1 MKPQNLIYLI
11 VSIILAYI
19 LQIFIPYPFTGIAV
33 GLPLGFLSKRASAIS
48 GFLIGFL
55 SSLSLYLIYPL
66 NDVNKLSTIMGELI
80 GVNIPTIVILIYPFI
95 YGLISLIS
103 AIFFS
108 YILVSK

>member
-1 MKPQNLIYLI
+1 MKSQDLIYLI

-33 GLPLGFLSKRASAIS
+33 GLPLGFLSRRASAIS

-55 SSLSLYLIYPL
+55 SSLSLYLLYPL
-66 NDVNKLSTIMGELI
+66 NDVNKLAVIIGELI
-80 GVNIPTIVILIYPFI
+80 NINIPLIVILIYPLI

-103 AIFFS
+103 AMFFS
-108 YILVSK
+108 YIFVSN